1 MLQNLQILKLITG
14 FSLILCLSFSF
25 ISCKRNTEVSN
36 PNIIFLLTDDQR
48 WDALG
53 CMGNQ
58 VIKTPNI
65 DKLASEGILFENAFV
80 TTSICCTS
88 RASIFSGQYARRH
101 GINDFVTDFSREA
114 LMNTYP
120 AILRSNGY
128 RTGFIGKFG
137 VGNHLP
143 DTVFDSWKGVPGQ
156 PIYEHKDEN
165 GNIRHYTRIISEQI
179 MEFLNTC
186 SADQPFCLS
195 VSFKAPHVQ
204 DNDPRQFIYDKRYS
218 NLYIEDEIKIPVTA
232 HDSFFY
238 AFPDFFTRNNE
249 GRKRWEL
256 RFATPEQYQES
267 VKGYYRLITGVD
279 VVIGEM
285 NEELNKLGFED
296 NTIII
301 YSGDNGF
308 YLGEHGLAGKWYGHE
323 ESIRVPLIIYNPLI
337 KPEYKGIRRKEIALN
352 IDIAPTIL
360 ALCNTSIPAVMQGKN
375 LSELLNTG
383 ETNWRT
389 DFLYE
394 HLYDVS
400 PEIVYIPRSE
410 GIVSLDYKY
419 LRYIDLNPI
428 FEELYDLKN
437 DPYETKNLK
446 NDPFYEN
453 VLDSLRIR
461 LKEFCNLYK

>member
-1 MLQNLQILKLITG
+1 MLHNPRTLKLITG
-14 FSLILCLSFSF
+14 FSFILFLSFSF
-25 ISCKRNTEVSN
+25 ITCKRNTGVSH
-36 PNIIFLLTDDQR
+36 PNIVFLLTDDQR

-58 VIKTPNI
+58 ILKTPNI
-65 DKLASEGILFENAFV
+65 DKLAREGILFENAFV

-101 GINDFVTDFSREA
+101 GINDFVTNFTKEA

-120 AILRSNGY
+120 AILRNNGY
-128 RTGFIGKFG
+128 HTGFIGKFG
-137 VGNHLP
+137 VGDHLP
-143 DTVFDSWKGVPGQ
+143 DTIFDFWRGVPGQ
-156 PIYEHKDEN
+156 PVYEHKDKN
-165 GNIRHYTRIISEQI
+165 GNIRHYTRIVSEQI
-179 MEFLNTC
+179 SEFLNAC
-186 SADQPFCLS
+186 PDDQPFCLS

-204 DNDPRQFIYDKRYS
+204 DGDPRQFIYDRRYS
-218 NLYIEDEIKIPVTA
+218 DLYTEDEIQIPVTA

-249 GRKRWEL
+249 GRRRWEL
-256 RFATPEQYQES
+256 RFSTPEKYQGS

-279 VVIGEM
+279 VVVGEM
-285 NEELNKLGFED
+285 MEELNKLGFSG

-337 KPEYKGIRRKEIALN
+337 DNENKGIRKKEIALN

-360 ALCNTSIPAVMQGKN
+360 ALCNANIPTGMQGRN
-375 LSELLNTG
+375 LSELIHNG
-383 ETNWRT
+383 KVDWRT

-394 HLYDVS
+394 QLYDVP
-400 PEIVYIPRSE
+400 PEIVHIPRSE
-410 GIVSLDYKY
+410 GVVNLDYKY
-419 LRYIDLNPI
+419 LLYIDSNPL

-437 DPYETKNLK
+437 DPCETKNLR
-446 NDPFYEN
+446 NDPLYEN
-453 VLDSLRIR
+453 VLDSMRIR
-461 LKEFCNLYK
+461 LKEFRNLYR

>member
-1 MLQNLQILKLITG
+1 MYYNPRILTLITV
-14 FSLILCLSFSF
+14 FSIILYLFFS
-25 ISCKRNTEVSN
+25 ISCKRNTDVSH

-58 VIKTPNI
+58 VLKTPNI

-114 LMNTYP
+114 LMETYP
-120 AILRSNGY
+120 VILHNYGY

-137 VGNHLP
+137 VGDHMP
-143 DTVFDSWKGVPGQ
+143 DTVFDFWRGVPGQ
-156 PIYEHKDEN
+156 PVYEHIDEN
-165 GNIRHYTRIISEQI
+165 GNIRHYTRIVSEQI

-204 DNDPRQFIYDKRYS
+204 DGDPRQFIYDQRYS
-218 NLYIEDEIKIPVTA
+218 DLYVKDEIQIPVTA

-238 AFPDFFTRNNE
+238 TFPEFFTRNNE

-256 RFATPEQYQES
+256 RFSTPEKYQES
-267 VKGYYRLITGVD
+267 VKGYYRLITSVD
-279 VVIGEM
+279 IVVGEM
-285 NEELNKLGFED
+285 MKELNRLGFEE
-296 NTIII
+296 NTIVI
-301 YSGDNGF
+301 YTGDNGF

-323 ESIRVPLIIYNPLI
+323 ESIRVPLIIYSPDF
-337 KPEYKGIRRKEIALN
+337 KQECKGIRRKEVVLN

-360 ALCNTSIPAVMQGKN
+360 ALCNADVPAAMQGKN
-375 LSELLNTG
+375 LSELFNSRKV
-383 ETNWRT
+383 NWRT

-394 HLYDVS
+394 HLYDV
-400 PEIVYIPRSE
+400 PPDIVYIPRSE
-410 GIVSLDYKY
+410 GVVSLDYKY
-419 LRYIDLNPI
+419 LRYIDSNPL
-428 FEELYDLKN
+428 FEELYDLKQ
-437 DPYETKNLK
+437 DPHEIKNLR
-446 NDPFYEN
+446 NDSSYAN
-453 VLDSLRIR
+453 VLDSMRIR
-461 LKEFCNLYK
+461 LKEFCNLYR